1 MATSNRPDYEIIS
14 APFCTGVDGPPH
26 GTNLFFTPT
35 TCFESRD
42 PTAKEDLDIAVLYAE
57 GAAKIADLKYP
68 KEMDSLTTAFMSYD
82 EPLYPI
88 PVGASVFYFVL
99 IAWITTFYFTYLGR
113 KVLSNLKQK
122 LDLHPESNKFPN
134 LPLCWLQQSKR
145 ESELRREVRN
155 TWAHLA
161 KRYLLSPNDPLL
173 ANVDQILGIVN
184 WHDFEKCKN
193 TWSLIKTVL
202 RLNALFLKIRKTN
215 ADGRRSFE
223 ILRDRDL
230 TRVPMDGDKV
240 QRVFE
245 EDDDMQS
252 YIGDSLHYQ
261 TTESTIMTDS
271 TITTAA
277 SIRKP
282 DDSHMDPKLR
292 QDHIQLSPSVRPIA
306 PAHKTDKSK
315 SVTLQ
320 KGQKPDFKSKGKV
333 AISNKPTKNK
343 SKVTTFNDEAIHHE
357 DSSDQPFDGGA

>member
-1 MATSNRPDYEIIS
+1 MATRIRPSYEKIS
-14 APFCTGVDGPPH
+14 LPFCDGEL
-26 GTNLFFTPT
+26 GTDHNPNEYFTPT

-42 PTAKEDLDIAVLYAE
+42 PTAKDDLDLAVLYAE
-57 GAAKIADLKYP
+57 GTAKIADIKYP
-68 KEMDSLTTAFMSYD
+68 KEMDSLTAAFMSYD

-113 KVLSNLKQK
+113 KILSNLKHK

-145 ESELRREVRN
+145 EAELRREVRN

-202 RLNALFLKIRKTN
+202 RLNALFLKIRRN
-215 ADGRRSFE
+215 DDNGAAFE

-240 QRVFE
+240 LRVFE
-245 EDDDMQS
+245 EGDKFEMESLQYKRSSVKSFSSDMFVS
-252 YIGDSLHYQ
+252 YYDYLG
-261 TTESTIMTDS
+261 
-271 TITTAA
+271 
-277 SIRKP
+277 KP
-282 DDSHMDPKLR
+282 EDGHPDKKGQQNGP
-292 QDHIQLSPSVRPIA
+292 PSVRPIA
-306 PAHKTDKSK
+306 PPHKTDKSK
-315 SVTLQ
+315 SVTLA
-320 KGQKPDFKSKGKV
+320 KGHKPETKSKVKV
-333 AISNKPTKNK
+333 GISNKVTPKNNI
-343 SKVTTFNDEAIHHE
+343 SKVTSFNDEASHYE
-357 DSSDQPFDGGA
+357 ETSDAPTEGGA